1 MPQRLP
7 GVVKALGAVS
17 LLTDVSS
24 EMIYPLLPSFLTG
37 PLKAGP
43 AALGLIEGLAE
54 AAASLLKLA
63 AGRVSDW
70 LPRRKPLVVAGY
82 AVSSVARPL
91 VALATSAHHV
101 LWIRLADRAGKGTRG
116 APRDALIA
124 EVTPADA
131 RGRAFGFHRAMD
143 HTGALLGPLAAAALL
158 GLGMDLRAVFMA
170 AALPA
175 LVSLLVLVLAVK
187 ESPRAG
193 AAPSQ
198 PGAPGGRLSSSLRRY
213 LAVVALFTLGSS
225 SDAFL
230 LLRAQEAG
238 IALYGLPLLW
248 TLHNGVKAALSTHAG
263 QLSDR
268 VGRRPAIAA
277 GWAVYAAT
285 YAGFAHAS
293 SAASLAAL
301 FACYGLYHA
310 FSEGPERA
318 LVADL
323 AGADRRGAAFGAYHA
338 VTGVMLL
345 PASLLTGWLWQSHGS
360 QTALLACGGLALLA
374 AAGLVLLVEEPK
386 G

>member
-1 MPQRLP
+1 
-7 GVVKALGAVS
+7 
-17 LLTDVSS
+17 
-24 EMIYPLLPSFLTG
+24 
-37 PLKAGP
+37 
-43 AALGLIEGLAE
+43 
-54 AAASLLKLA
+54 
-63 AGRVSDW
+63 
-70 LPRRKPLVVAGY
+70 
-82 AVSSVARPL
+82 
-91 VALATSAHHV
+91 
-101 LWIRLADRAGKGTRG
+101 
-116 APRDALIA
+116 
-124 EVTPADA
+124 
-131 RGRAFGFHRAMD
+131 
-143 HTGALLGPLAAAALL
+143 
-158 GLGMDLRAVFMA
+158 
-170 AALPA
+170 
-175 LVSLLVLVLAVK
+175 
-187 ESPRAG
+187 
-193 AAPSQ
+193 
-198 PGAPGGRLSSSLRRY
+198 
-213 LAVVALFTLGSS
+213 
-225 SDAFL
+225 
-230 LLRAQEAG
+230 
-238 IALYGLPLLW
+238 
-248 TLHNGVKAALSTHAG
+248 VKAALSTHAG